1 MPAFA
6 TSIQN
11 NIKSNRQGFPGGS
24 VVKSP
29 PANAGDMG
37 STPIWEDPICNGVI
51 KPVQKSPHSYKDP
64 ARPKIKK
71 KIILKI
77 N

>member
-29 PANAGDMG
+29 HANAGDMG
-37 STPIWEDPICNGVI
+37 STPVWEDPICNGVI
-51 KPVQKSPHSYKDP
+51 KPVQKK
-64 ARPKIKK
+64 ATQLQRPSLAKNK
-71 KIILKI
+71 
-77 N
+77 